1 MRCATFAQCGR
12 FAGKEGKTLA
22 DEIKKPDDASTITGL
37 DARLQKAFDFSA
49 DLTKQLITLATAIIA
64 LTITFSKDFLH
75 APSAAPRWIPY
86 VSWYCFLA
94 SIGAGIFAL
103 SAMTGHLDRKDKT
116 KLLTIF
122 AGNI

>member
-1 MRCATFAQCGR
+1 MTDEVNEPND
-12 FAGKEGKTLA
+12 AGTAAE
-22 DEIKKPDDASTITGL
+22 L
-37 DARLQKAFDFSA
+37 DVRLQKAFDFSA
-49 DLTKQLITLATAIIA
+49 DLTKQLITLATAIIT

-75 APSAAPRWIPY
+75 ASSAAPRWIPY

-94 SIGAGIFAL
+94 SIGAGILAL

-116 KLLTIF
+116 KPLTIF